1 MGQQTVEFQAINYYW
16 TLGNLNRDLDFNVR
30 SMSIDLFGLFDILL
44 QKIRYQCFDDVFF
57 IVIIW
62 YTLNFL
68 KQNGLFLTGIS
79 IWRIYCIDRYIV

>member
-1 MGQQTVEFQAINYYW
+1 MGQQNVEFQAINYYW

-57 IVIIW
+57 IVIIM

-68 KQNGLFLTGIS
+68 KQ
-79 IWRIYCIDRYIV
+79 

>member
-68 KQNGLFLTGIS
+68 KQNGILVFLYGVYTALTDTL
-79 IWRIYCIDRYIV
+79 CD

>member
-30 SMSIDLFGLFDILL
+30 SMSIDLFGAFDILL

-57 IVIIW
+57 IVIIM

-68 KQNGLFLTGIS
+68 KQ
-79 IWRIYCIDRYIV
+79 